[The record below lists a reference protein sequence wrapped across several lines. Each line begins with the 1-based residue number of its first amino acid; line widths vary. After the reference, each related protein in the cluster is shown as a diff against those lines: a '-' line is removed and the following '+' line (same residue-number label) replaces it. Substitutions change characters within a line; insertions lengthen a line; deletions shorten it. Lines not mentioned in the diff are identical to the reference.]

1 MTLVSPKNAEA
12 MWRLVPGPLRRR
24 LRTQGGRRLI
34 RFAPAAVLALCATQ
48 LTYFICQ
55 LAHVTAG
62 IAGAA
67 GWLAGAIVS
76 YVVSR
81 WAWER
86 TGRPHL
92 LKETLPFV
100 AISLCVGIV
109 LTGTSKLAHYWAREL
124 GLHGAKEVLFAQG
137 LYLLAN
143 CLTFA
148 IRFLIFH
155 KVLFVDRGSSGA
167 VPGATSDV
175 PAGRPAGRV

>member
-1 MTLVSPKNAEA
+1 MTLVSPKSAEA
-12 MWRLVPGPLRRR
+12 MWRMVPGPVRRR
-24 LRTQGGRRLI
+24 LRTHGGRRLV

-67 GWLAGAIVS
+67 GWLVGAIVS

-86 TGRPHL
+86 SGRPHL

-100 AISLCVGIV
+100 AISLCVGVV
-109 LTGTSKLAHYWAREL
+109 LTSTSKLAHYWAREL

-143 CLTFA
+143 CLTFV
-148 IRFLIFH
+148 IRFVIFH
-155 KVLFVDRGSSGA
+155 NVLFADRESSGA
-167 VPGATSDV
+167 APGAASDV